1 MMVYESIGQYI
12 SVNGSKSVYIKMF
25 EAVLWYMNVYESVRM

>member
-1 MMVYESIGQYI
+1 M
-12 SVNGSKSVYIKMF
+12 SVNGSISLYIKVF

>member
-1 MMVYESIGQYI
+1 M
-12 SVNGSKSVYIKMF
+12 SVNGSKSVLIKVF

>member
-1 MMVYESIGQYI
+1 M
-12 SVNGSKSVYIKMF
+12 SVNGSKSVFIKVF